1 MKKEITKGTQKFIW
15 HMAAFFAV
23 FILVLVIL
31 LKFVPEPNTSG
42 YYNTPDA
49 NTSTS
54 ETTSQGTDFD
64 SVKDRVDNANNTTG
78 KEIQSLYTGEGKTSM
93 QKQMETRLFFSTIKN
108 ILFCA
113 VLVVLLIV
121 LIRNGILKKKIK
133 GILGGDDNEKET
145 PETETP
151 HKPAKD
157 SEEEEADADPPA
169 SEEAEEEAETPSSET
184 DASADWSDAEESG
197 EAAETEEPLLEDG
210 QGTEEAEPDE
220 KEVAENCKL

>member
-15 HMAAFFAV
+15 HMAAFVAV
-23 FILVLVIL
+23 FILILVIL
-31 LKFVPEPNTSG
+31 LKFVPESNTSG
-42 YYNTPDA
+42 SYSTPEE
-49 NTSTS
+49 NISTS

-78 KEIQSLYTGEGKTSM
+78 KEIRSLYTGEGKTSM

-133 GILGGDDNEKET
+133 GIFGGDDDEKDTSET
-145 PETETP
+145 DSPR
-151 HKPAKD
+151 KPKKK
-157 SEEEEADADPPA
+157 EENSDPPA
-169 SEEAEEEAETPSSET
+169 SDDDGEEEGSPAPENGASEVN
-184 DASADWSDAEESG
+184 S
-197 EAAETEEPLLEDG
+197 EAR
-210 QGTEEAEPDE
+210 
-220 KEVAENCKL
+220 

>member
-23 FILVLVIL
+23 FILILVIL

-42 YYNTPDA
+42 YYNTPNA

-54 ETTSQGTDFD
+54 ETTPQGTDFD

-93 QKQMETRLFFSTIKN
+93 LKQMETRLFFSTIKN

-121 LIRNGILKKKIK
+121 LIRNGILKKKFK
-133 GILGGDDNEKET
+133 GSLGGDDDEKDT
-145 PETETP
+145 PETDP
-151 HKPAKD
+151 PRKPKKD
-157 SEEEEADADPPA
+157 DEEEVDTDPPA
-169 SEEAEEEAETPSSET
+169 SEETGDDEELPASDNGASVDET
-184 DASADWSDAEESG
+184 ADEEDG
-197 EAAETEEPLLEDG
+197 ETEEPALEDG
-210 QGTEEAEPDE
+210 QGSEEAEPDE